1 MKNRHLKIFA
11 VIIAVSLLFCGCN
24 DVIGSPNLMTDVSAG
39 EVSETPLSAP
49 ESASLTDFALR
60 LFKAGNEDGE
70 NTLISPLS
78 VLAALSMTANGAKGV
93 TLAEME
99 AVLGMPVNR
108 LNGYMHSY
116 MNSLPSGEKYKLS
129 LANSIWF
136 TDDSRFT
143 VNEDFLQTNAD
154 YFGADIYRSPFD
166 NSTLK
171 DINLWVDQKTDG
183 MIPEILDE
191 IPEAAVMYLI
201 NALAFEAEWM
211 EIYTKDSV
219 STNTF
224 TTADG
229 TSQQV
234 EFMYSTESGY
244 FEDENATG
252 FIKYYKDRKYA
263 FVALLPNE
271 GITVTE
277 YVNSLDG
284 ESLASMLADPIN
296 SKVKVSIPKFE
307 TEYDTEM
314 SEILFEMGMKK
325 AFNGFEADFS
335 ALGTSTA
342 GNIFISRVLHKTFIS
357 VGEKGTKAGATTA
370 VEMQDECA
378 PEFEETK
385 KVYLDRPFVYMLID
399 CENSIPFFIGTLN
412 EISPAENKLEDKDF
426 DAQYIRT
433 DGYHDNVKYPKVT
446 VITSK
451 DELDEYYNANKD
463 LYFLDHVDK
472 VYSDTTIGFIDACE
486 KYDDEY
492 FEDNILI
499 LVLLEEGSG
508 SIRHE
513 VKAVKAYNG
522 NVEIDIDVHCPEIC
536 TEDMA
541 EWHIMIE
548 ADKDSGIEKGDNINV
563 NLS

>member
-78 VLAALSMTANGAKGV
+78 VLAALSMTANGAKGE

-171 DINLWVDQKTDG
+171 DINLWVEQKTDG

-357 VGEKGTKAGATTA
+357 VGEKGTKAGAATV

-412 EISPAENKLEDKDF
+412 EIRPAENKLEDNDF

-486 KYDDEY
+486 KYDNEY

-513 VKAVKAYNG
+513 VKSVKTSG
-522 NVEIDIDVHCPEIC
+522 SNVEIDIEVNIPEEC
-536 TEDMA
+536 TDDMA

-548 ADKDSGIEKGDNINV
+548 ADKDSGIEKGDNIKV

>member
-78 VLAALSMTANGAKGV
+78 VLAALSMTANGAKGE

-201 NALAFEAEWM
+201 NALAFEAEWT

-357 VGEKGTKAGATTA
+357 VGEKGTKAGAATA

-433 DGYHDNVKYPKVT
+433 DGYHDNIKYPKVT

-486 KYDDEY
+486 KYDNEY

-513 VKAVKAYNG
+513 VKSVKTSG
-522 NVEIDIDVHCPEIC
+522 SNVEIDIEVNIPEEC
-536 TEDMA
+536 TDDMA

-548 ADKDSGIEKGDNINV
+548 ADKDSGIEKGDNIKV

>member
-24 DVIGSPNLMTDVSAG
+24 EVINSSNLMDNISAG

-78 VLAALSMTANGAKGV
+78 VLAALSMTANGAKGE

-99 AVLGMPVNR
+99 AVLGMPVSQ

-116 MNSLPSGEKYKLS
+116 LNSLPQGEKYKLS

-136 TDDSRFT
+136 TDDDRFT

-154 YFGADIYRSPFD
+154 YFGADIYKSPFD
-166 NSTLK
+166 GTTLK
-171 DINLWVDQKTDG
+171 DINLWVEQKTDG

-191 IPEAAVMYLI
+191 IPDDAIMYLI
-201 NALAFEAEWM
+201 NALAFEAEWT
-211 EIYTKDSV
+211 EIYTKDAV

-229 TSQQV
+229 TKHEV
-234 EFMYSTESGY
+234 EFMYSTENG
-244 FEDENATG
+244 FLEDENATG

-271 GITVTE
+271 GNTVSE
-277 YVNSLDG
+277 YVNSLTG
-284 ESLASMLADPIN
+284 ESLAEMLENPQEIP
-296 SKVKVSIPKFE
+296 VKTAIPKFE

-314 SEILFEMGMKK
+314 SKLLSAMGMPK
-325 AFNGFEADFS
+325 AFDGFEADFS
-335 ALGTSTA
+335 ALGTSSA

-357 VGEKGTKAGATTA
+357 VGEKGTKAGAATA
-370 VEMQDECA
+370 VEMEDECA
-378 PEFEETK
+378 PEFEESK

-399 CENSIPFFIGTLN
+399 CQNNIPFFIGTLN
-412 EISPAENKLEDKDF
+412 EVKAAGNKLEDKDF

-451 DELDEYYNANKD
+451 DELDKYYNANKD

-548 ADKDSGIEKGDNINV
+548 VGKDSGIEKGDNFTV
-563 NLS
+563 NRN